1 MNTVRINKENV
12 KMIAHR
18 GLSGLEPENTAVAF
32 LAAANRSY
40 FGIETDVHK
49 TSDGKY
55 ILTHDDT
62 TGRVADKNLT
72 VEETD
77 FETLRSLK
85 IRDAAFKGVCFPTP
99 EEYVSILKKYSKVGV
114 LEFKNAFK
122 KEDIKEVLETVKK
135 QNMLSQM
142 IFISFCYQ
150 NLLYIKE
157 LEPTAKIQF
166 LCCQTIDDELC
177 DRLAADGFGIDTEYS
192 QLSAFIV
199 NLLHSKGVEIN
210 CWTCNDKKAAEKL
223 VSWGVDYITSNIL
236 E

>member
-18 GLSGLEPENTAVAF
+18 GLSGIEPENTAIAF
-32 LAAANRSY
+32 VAAANRSY

-49 TSDGKY
+49 TKDGKY
-55 ILTHDDT
+55 ILTHDDN
-62 TGRVADKNLT
+62 TGRVADKNLV

-77 FETLRSLK
+77 FDTLRQLEIK
-85 IRDAAFKGVCFPTP
+85 NAPFKGVCFPTV
-99 EEYVSILKKYSKVGV
+99 EEYLTILKKYGKVGV
-114 LEFKNAFK
+114 LEFKNAFTKDDIAEVLAIIK
-122 KEDIKEVLETVKK
+122 KED
-135 QNMLSQM
+135 MLSQM

-157 LEPTAKIQF
+157 LEPTAKIQY
-166 LCCQTIDDELC
+166 LCCHTIDDELC
-177 DRLAADGFGIDTEYS
+177 DKLAADGFGIDTEYS
-192 QLSAFIV
+192 KLSAFIV
-199 NLLHSKGVEIN
+199 NLLHSNGVEIN

-223 VSWGVDYITSNIL
+223 ENWGVDYITSNIL